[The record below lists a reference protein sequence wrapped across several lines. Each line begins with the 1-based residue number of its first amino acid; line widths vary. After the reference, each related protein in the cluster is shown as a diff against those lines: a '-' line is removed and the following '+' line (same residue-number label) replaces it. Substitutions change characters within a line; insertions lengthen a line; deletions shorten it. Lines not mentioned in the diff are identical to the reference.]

1 MISLHYTVTKEDYGS
16 FYTFVMWGA
25 SDRKKQRIK
34 NILKQTGFVLV
45 FLLVYYFAGGF
56 TYINN
61 TTIII
66 ILLMFAT
73 SFIPLFGSKANIDK
87 QIEEITE
94 DIDNNSLFEET
105 FLSAS
110 DTGLNIKTTAVD
122 VKYEWIAIIKKNES
136 PDYYFLFVNAMQAII
151 IPKRAFKN
159 NEEKTAFDKIL
170 SRNLSFE
177 AELKED
183 ILHAGK

>member
-1 MISLHYTVTKEDYGS
+1 MISLHYTITKKDYGS

-25 SDRKKQRIK
+25 AGRKKQRIK
-34 NILKQTGFVLV
+34 NILKQTGFVLL
-45 FLLVYYFAGGF
+45 FLLVYYFSGGF
-56 TYINN
+56 KYITNF
-61 TTIII
+61 TIII

-87 QIEEITE
+87 QVEEITE
-94 DIDNNSLFEET
+94 DIDNNSIFEET

-110 DTGLNIKTTAVD
+110 DTGLNIKTTTAN
-122 VKYEWIAIIKKNES
+122 VKYEWLAIIRKNETT
-136 PDYYFLFVNAMQAII
+136 DFYFLFLNAMQAII

-159 NEEKTAFDKIL
+159 KEENTAFDKIL